1 MGKASGRAGIMAA
14 LAAVLL
20 GLWPTTAPAPLG
32 PFEHGNGVKAMGRGG
47 VSYALGGDTTALGG
61 NPAHAAT
68 MGERFD
74 VGVSFGVP
82 RASGTIRDNAAAND
96 ERYNSRA
103 MLVLIPQGGAAFA
116 LADDWALA
124 FNIQSAGIG
133 PEYKNNPYG
142 RFGGGSPAE
151 LALGQSGVAITL
163 AHRLT
168 PDQHIGAALNLSY
181 QRFEVRGLQGFTAPE
196 GDPNNVS
203 VAPETVTNRATDD
216 AFGVGFT
223 LGWKGA
229 LTERLWAAASYRSQ
243 TWTQKHDAYRGLL
256 PEGGRLQLP
265 AIYGA
270 GLGFAATPELT
281 LAFDFQ
287 RYHYSAQKA
296 FGNQL
301 AQLAAGNR
309 LGSENGPGFGF
320 RNQNAYKFALE
331 WQATPA
337 LMLRAGYIHAEQL
350 ARRSETLFGFFGAV
364 MATTHYTAGASYEF
378 GNWEL
383 SGFYSYAPQ
392 QTIRGRGSVP
402 DAFGG
407 GEADVGLR
415 AEQFG
420 LSAARRF
427 GGD

>member
-1 MGKASGRAGIMAA
+1 MGGAESRTRAAAA
-14 LAAVLL
+14 LGVALL
-20 GLWPTTAPAPLG
+20 GLWPTQAPAPLG

-61 NPAHAAT
+61 NPAHAIAL
-68 MGERFD
+68 GERFD
-74 VGVSFGVP
+74 IGMSFGVP
-82 RASGTIRDNAAAND
+82 RASGVIRDNAAAAD
-96 ERYNSRA
+96 ERYDSKA
-103 MLVLIPQGGAAFA
+103 VIVPIPQGGAVFA
-116 LADDWALA
+116 LGEDWALA

-133 PEYKNNPYG
+133 PEYDNNPYG
-142 RFGGGSPAE
+142 RFGGGPRAE
-151 LALGQSGVAITL
+151 LQLGQSGLAVTL

-168 PDQHIGAALNLSY
+168 PDQHVGAALNLSY

-203 VAPETVTNRATDD
+203 VAPEAVTNRATDD

-223 LGWKGA
+223 LGWRGM
-229 LTERLWAAASYRSQ
+229 LTERLWAAASYRSP

-270 GLGFAATPELT
+270 GLGFAATSELT

-287 RYHYSAQKA
+287 RYHYSAEKA

-309 LGSENGPGFGF
+309 LGSEDGPGFGF
-320 RNQNAYKFALE
+320 RNQNAYKFAAE

-337 LMLRAGYIHAEQL
+337 LMLRAGYIHADQL
-350 ARRSETLFGFFGAV
+350 SRRSETLFGFFGAV
-364 MATTHYTAGASYEF
+364 MTTTHYTAGASYEL
-378 GNWEL
+378 GEWEL
-383 SGFYSYAPQ
+383 SGFYSYAPR
-392 QTIRGRGSVP
+392 QTIHGRDSIP
-402 DAFGG
+402 DDFGG

-415 AEQFG
+415 VQQFG

-427 GGD
+427 GGS